1 MSDQKITWIDGGV
14 TAPKGYRA
22 SGVAAGIK
30 PKSTKRDCALIVSD
44 TPATLAG
51 MFTTNIMR
59 SAPVEWNAACCAMG
73 MGRAVFIN
81 SGNANAVT
89 GDQGHAD
96 TRATAAAIA
105 EALACTPEEVAV
117 CSTGVIGVPL
127 PMDRILNGVRDSHAA
142 LEPTGSHEAAQA
154 IMTTDTVPKE
164 VAIEVA
170 LTGGTVRIGCIA
182 KGSGMIA
189 PNMATMIAIITTDA
203 AVASVEW
210 AQWLRE
216 ATATS
221 FNAICIDNDMSTSDT
236 VLAFA
241 NGQAGL
247 PVIEPGSPD
256 AEAFRAALTAL
267 CEETA
272 KRLVRDGEGATKLVA
287 VEVSGTATD
296 DEAKTVCRA
305 IAHSQLCKT
314 AFFGEDPN
322 WGRFAC
328 AVGYAG
334 VGFEPGCLSIWL
346 DEVQLLRDGQ
356 PTGYAEADA
365 AAVMKKP
372 EFILRVRVGDA
383 PGQARFWTSDLS
395 HEYVSINADYR
406 T

>member
-1 MSDQKITWIDGGV
+1 MSASNFQWIDGGI

-22 SGVAAGIK
+22 SGFAAAIK
-30 PKSTKRDCALIVSD
+30 PNSTKLDCALIASD
-44 TPATLAG
+44 APATLAG

-59 SAPVEWNAACCAMG
+59 SAPVEWNVARCAMG
-73 MGRAVFIN
+73 MGRALFIN

-96 TRATAAAIA
+96 VRTTA
-105 EALACTPEEVAV
+105 EAVASAIGCTSDEVTI

-127 PMDRILNGVRDSHAA
+127 PMERILNGVKGSFEALSAEGSPDAA
-142 LEPTGSHEAAQA
+142 RA

-164 VAIEVA
+164 VAVEVT
-170 LTGGTVRIGCIA
+170 LSSGPVRIGAIA

-189 PNMATMIAIITTDA
+189 PNMATMIAVVTTDA
-203 AVASVEW
+203 AVAAPDL
-210 AQWLRE
+210 AQWLRQ
-216 ATATS
+216 ATAQS

-236 VLAFA
+236 VLVFA

-247 PVIEPGSPD
+247 PQLEPGSPD
-256 AEAFRAALTAL
+256 AETFRLALIAL

-287 VEVSGTATD
+287 VEVSGTATE
-296 DEAKTVCRA
+296 DEAKTICRA

-334 VGFEPGCLSIWL
+334 IGFEPGNLSIWL
-346 DEVQLLRDGQ
+346 DEVQLLREGQ

-365 AAVMKKP
+365 AAVMKLP
-372 EFILRVRVGDA
+372 EFTLRVKVGT
-383 PGQARFWTSDLS
+383 GNGHARFWTSDLS
-395 HEYVSINADYR
+395 HDYVSINADYR

>member
-1 MSDQKITWIDGGV
+1 MSTPPIEWLDSGI
-14 TAPKGYRA
+14 TAPQGYRA

-30 PKSTKRDCALIVSD
+30 PNSTKQDCALVISTV
-44 TPATLAG
+44 PATLAG
-51 MFTTNIMR
+51 MFTTNVMR
-59 SAPVEWNAACCAMG
+59 AAPVEWNAERCAMG

-96 TRATAAAIA
+96 VRTTA
-105 EALACTPEEVAV
+105 EAVAEAIGCTPEEVAI

-127 PMDRILNGVRDSHAA
+127 PMERILKGVEESFRTLRPEGGQDAA
-142 LEPTGSHEAAQA
+142 LA

-164 VAIEVA
+164 VAAEVT
-170 LTGGTVRIGCIA
+170 LSSGKVRIGCMA

-189 PNMATMIAIITTDA
+189 PNMATMIAVITTDA
-203 AVASVEW
+203 TVAAPEL
-210 AQWLRE
+210 ARWLRE
-216 ATATS
+216 AVAVS

-241 NGQAGL
+241 NGAAGL
-247 PVIEPGSPD
+247 PAIEADSPD
-256 AEAFRAALTAL
+256 AGAFRAALTAV

-287 VEVSGTATD
+287 IEVSGAPSED
-296 DEAKTVCRA
+296 DAKTICRA

-314 AFFGEDPN
+314 AFFGQDAN

-328 AVGYAG
+328 AAGYAG
-334 VGFEPGCLSIWL
+334 VGFEPGKLSIWL
-346 DEVQLLRDGQ
+346 DGVQLLADGQ
-356 PTGYAEADA
+356 PTGYAEGDA
-365 AAVMKKP
+365 AAVMKQP
-372 EFILRVRVGDA
+372 EFTLRVRIGEG
-383 PGQARFWTSDLS
+383 PGEARFWTSDLS
-395 HEYVSINADYR
+395 HGYVSINADYR